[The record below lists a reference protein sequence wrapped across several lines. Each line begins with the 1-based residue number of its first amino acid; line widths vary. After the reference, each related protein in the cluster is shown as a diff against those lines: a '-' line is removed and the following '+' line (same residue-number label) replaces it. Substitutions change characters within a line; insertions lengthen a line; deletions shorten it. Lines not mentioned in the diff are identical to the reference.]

1 MLLVTQPSPVSL
13 CPSAVCEKWLFGN
26 LIRKTFSRLCWGPPP
41 RLFFR
46 QQKPQA
52 RRTTAPQRRK
62 QGSKLYP
69 SLGGSPITLNSCAGH
84 PNKTGWR

>member
-41 RLFFR
+41 RLFFVS
-46 QQKPQA
+46 KA
-52 RRTTAPQRRK
+52 TGATHHSTA
-62 QGSKLYP
+62 
-69 SLGGSPITLNSCAGH
+69 A
-84 PNKTGWR
+84 